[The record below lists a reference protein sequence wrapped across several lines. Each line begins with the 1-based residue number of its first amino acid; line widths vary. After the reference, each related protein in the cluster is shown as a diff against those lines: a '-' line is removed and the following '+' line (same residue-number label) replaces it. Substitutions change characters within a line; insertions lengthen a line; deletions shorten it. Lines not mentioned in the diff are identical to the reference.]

1 MAVGT
6 QEIHELIED
15 AGLEYP
21 VSVRRLR
28 EEYPLENVEIDQRG
42 NSMILS
48 ELLAEVE
55 TDRFDSRSDLERAV
69 EPVVRRESER
79 RRVGW
84 LGMLKRA
91 VLGKPLRR

>member
-6 QEIHELIED
+6 QEIHELIEE
-15 AGLEYP
+15 AGWEYP
-21 VSVRRLR
+21 VSVRRFR
-28 EEYPLENVEIDQRG
+28 EEYPLENVEVDQRG
-42 NSMILS
+42 NSMLLS

-55 TDRFDSRSDLERAV
+55 TDRFDSRSDLERTLG
-69 EPVVRRESER
+69 PVLERESQR

>member
-6 QEIHELIED
+6 QEIHELIEE
-15 AGLEYP
+15 AGWEYP

-28 EEYPLENVEIDQRG
+28 GEYPLENVEIDQRG

>member
-6 QEIHELIED
+6 EGIHELVDD
-15 AGLEYP
+15 AGWEYP
-21 VSVRRLR
+21 VSARRIR
-28 EEYPLENVEIDQRG
+28 EEYPLENVEIDRRG
-42 NSMILS
+42 NSMLLS

-55 TDRFDSRSDLERAV
+55 TDRFDSRRDLERTLG
-69 EPVVRRESER
+69 PVLERESQR

-91 VLGKPLRR
+91 VLGKPLRK